1 MKTFGL
7 ISTASLFAFMSIA
20 AFGQS
25 EAAPETFESVSVTLS
40 TTQSPARAG
49 VRIQGERVT
58 GNRLTLEELL
68 VFAHGVQRSQISGPN
83 WISTERFDLVAKTET
98 PVTYPRLRKMLQV
111 LLEDL
116 FKLMSHRETRAVP
129 VYPGFP
135 FWILA
140 SSILRSFSLEG
151 KPFLTA
157 GTHRAGPKCLH
168 WTLSFSEGDHSSVGR
183 QFCRHSSELHSAA
196 SRFRTRERPFYPLG
210 SGSAQI
216 LCSMS
221 PNSLR
226 FRCPSANNNQ

>member
-1 MKTFGL
+1 MRARGRARASAGERRLVSRRLCFRRRIWPSRAPIL
-7 ISTASLFAFMSIA
+7 ISGNVAAQHCAPHSRLEGCRANFSPSRLAQIEAAIRIALHGCARFVKAVGVSPYNTAS
-20 AFGQS
+20 
-25 EAAPETFESVSVTLS
+25 
-40 TTQSPARAG
+40 
-49 VRIQGERVT
+49 
-58 GNRLTLEELL
+58 
-68 VFAHGVQRSQISGPN
+68 
-83 WISTERFDLVAKTET
+83 FD
-98 PVTYPRLRKMLQV
+98 
-111 LLEDL
+111 
-116 FKLMSHRETRAVP
+116 
-129 VYPGFP
+129 PGFP

-140 SSILRSFSLEG
+140 ASILRSFSLEG

-168 WTLSFSEGDHSSVGR
+168 WTLSFSEGDNSSVGR
-183 QFCRHSSELHSAA
+183 QFFRHSSELHSAA

>member
-129 VYPGFP
+129 VYWLVVAEGGPKLGGRKEQEAFTAAFADKSP
-135 FWILA
+135 
-140 SSILRSFSLEG
+140 FSL
-151 KPFLTA
+151 A
-157 GTHRAGPKCLH
+157 WQDCI
-168 WTLSFSEGDHSSVGR
+168 
-183 QFCRHSSELHSAA
+183 
-196 SRFRTRERPFYPLG
+196 RTRT
-210 SGSAQI
+210 
-216 LCSMS
+216 
-221 PNSLR
+221 
-226 FRCPSANNNQ
+226 CPSLPRSWGAHRDSIVPCWTGPESKVSIGSSLSGRPDPTVLERRLSSPHFPNNWG

>member
-1 MKTFGL
+1 MTKRNTRSGKPAFLL
-7 ISTASLFAFMSIA
+7 IAL
-20 AFGQS
+20 
-25 EAAPETFESVSVTLS
+25 VVL
-40 TTQSPARAG
+40 AG
-49 VRIQGERVT
+49 FQP
-58 GNRLTLEELL
+58 
-68 VFAHGVQRSQISGPN
+68 GP
-83 WISTERFDLVAKTET
+83 AKTQDIEQ
-98 PVTYPRLRKMLQV
+98 LRKDAEQGDATAQYQLGLRYSIGIGV
-111 LLEDL
+111 PKDDAE
-116 FKLMSHRETRAVP
+116 AVR
-129 VYPGFP
+129 PGFP

-140 SSILRSFSLEG
+140 ASILRSFSLEG

-183 QFCRHSSELHSAA
+183 QFFRHSSELHSAA

>member
-1 MKTFGL
+1 MPA
-7 ISTASLFAFMSIA
+7 TASLQDIGWVLTCA
-20 AFGQS
+20 A
-25 EAAPETFESVSVTLS
+25 L
-40 TTQSPARAG
+40 
-49 VRIQGERVT
+49 
-58 GNRLTLEELL
+58 
-68 VFAHGVQRSQISGPN
+68 
-83 WISTERFDLVAKTET
+83 
-98 PVTYPRLRKMLQV
+98 V
-111 LLEDL
+111 LLMQAGFCCLESGSVRS
-116 FKLMSHRETRAVP
+116 KNSINVAVK
-129 VYPGFP
+129 PGFP

-183 QFCRHSSELHSAA
+183 QFFRHSSELHSAA

>member
-1 MKTFGL
+1 MDGKPL
-7 ISTASLFAFMSIA
+7 SIE
-20 AFGQS
+20 S
-25 EAAPETFESVSVTLS
+25 E
-40 TTQSPARAG
+40 
-49 VRIQGERVT
+49 
-58 GNRLTLEELL
+58 
-68 VFAHGVQRSQISGPN
+68 
-83 WISTERFDLVAKTET
+83 
-98 PVTYPRLRKMLQV
+98 RKDDPSNV
-111 LLEDL
+111 
-116 FKLMSHRETRAVP
+116 RAVTSVQAGGALTEP
-129 VYPGFP
+129 KFSYFQTGAFEFPSRRQVVAGLNPPLSATVDPAAWIKASPMGKDRCCIIVCVSAYPGFP

-168 WTLSFSEGDHSSVGR
+168 WTLSFSEGDNSSVGR
-183 QFCRHSSELHSAA
+183 QFFRHSSELHSAA